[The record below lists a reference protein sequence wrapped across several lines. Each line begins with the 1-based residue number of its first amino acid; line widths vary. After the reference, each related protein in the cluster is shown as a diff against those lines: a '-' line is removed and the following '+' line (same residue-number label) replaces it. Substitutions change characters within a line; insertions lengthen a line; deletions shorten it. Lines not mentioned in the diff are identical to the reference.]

1 MSDPVADGREALHS
15 RTGYPWYDAKAD
27 GVRRIELRQ
36 EEPPPPPK
44 AGSEI
49 STDWI
54 GAVLQFGA
62 WTVLVI
68 VLAGIV
74 VLLVRAWSRR
84 ERRGKADDEEAAG
97 GADRVQALPFPA
109 AARSNLLAE
118 AERSYR
124 QGNYRRAI
132 VFLFSH
138 QLVELDKHQRIRLE
152 RGKTNRQYLREIR
165 PVPALHGLVEQTM
178 IVFERVFFGHRPLDR
193 QTFETCW
200 SRLDE
205 FHRLAEGGIA

>member
-1 MSDPVADGREALHS
+1 MSDPVADGRDALNS

-27 GVRRIELRQ
+27 GVRRVEVRR
-36 EEPPPPPK
+36 ETPPPPAK
-44 AGSEI
+44 DIDVG
-49 STDWI
+49 WI
-54 GAVLQFGA
+54 GAMLQVGA
-62 WTVLVI
+62 WTALVI
-68 VLAGIV
+68 VLVGV
-74 VLLVRAWSRR
+74 VYLIGRAWFQR
-84 ERRGKADDEEAAG
+84 ERRGKEADAERAG

-109 AARSNLLAE
+109 AARSDMLAE

-124 QGNYRRAI
+124 DGNYRRAI

-165 PVPALHGLVEQTM
+165 PLPALYGLVEQTM
-178 IVFERVFFGHRPLDR
+178 LVFERVFFGHRPLDR

-205 FHRLAEGGIA
+205 FHRLAEGGPA